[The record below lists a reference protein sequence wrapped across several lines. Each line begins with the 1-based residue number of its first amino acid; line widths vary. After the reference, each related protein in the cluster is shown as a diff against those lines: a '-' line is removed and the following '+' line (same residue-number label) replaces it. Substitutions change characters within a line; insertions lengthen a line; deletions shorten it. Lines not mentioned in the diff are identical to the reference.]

1 MTDFS
6 LSAWFGL
13 LFRKKP
19 QATDPRSARRGY
31 EFARHVYN
39 ETGGPTPEL
48 KRLHR
53 EFVEKQKRTARSSAR
68 GSRPLARGRECA
80 VAHVGH

>member
-1 MTDFS
+1 MTTFS
-6 LSAWFGL
+6 LSALFGL
-13 LFRKKP
+13 LCRKKP
-19 QATDPRSARRGY
+19 QASDPRSARRGY

-53 EFVEKQKRTARSSAR
+53 EYVEKQRRH
-68 GSRPLARGRECA
+68 SRPAPLAPVPSRRTSV
-80 VAHVGH
+80 VAHAGH